1 MFTDPNMNS
10 GLDMNSGLALP
21 GGDPTMLPGGG
32 DMPVS
37 PDTMGNIPPPPP
49 MEEPPV
55 SQLDPQNLALNLS
68 PEVLNTLGSLVVD
81 YYNADI
87 QSRTEWSKRASNYFK
102 LFAGY
107 RELKNTPWTG
117 CSNVSVPLLGISS
130 LQFQARAYDALIP
143 AKEVAK
149 CYATDGKSIDIA
161 ERTSKYLNYQLFDE
175 MEEWEEDMDTMLL
188 ALPIFGSSV
197 KKTYYSFSLERPVSR
212 FLNIDEF
219 VAPYR
224 CRRLEDASRKTHMF
238 HLPLN
243 DIKIKANRGEFV
255 KEAFDLPSD
264 NTSTNEDTP
273 EYNRIVD
280 KVTGQV
286 ESSNIQMDTRFILE
300 QHLMYDL
307 DNDGLQEPYIVTVDY
322 KTRQVLS
329 VQKRWIQDKWQPNID
344 VPVEFFTAYTFI
356 PNPASWMGFGFGHL
370 LEGLNESANTI
381 INQLIDA
388 GSLANLAGKSGLIS
402 KRSGLRKGNIDITL
416 GQFKE
421 VDLSNDDIKKAIYTY
436 EFREPSG
443 TLFNLLGLLKAYSQ
457 EVSSVSDALLGK
469 LPPSDTTATSMLAV
483 MEQGMKMFSV
493 IHKRLHRSLRK
504 ELKKIFYIN
513 SIYLNETVYFTVQDS
528 NSKAITTLQSGKI
541 DFNSNIDVKPTSDPT
556 ITSRAEKLIRARTV
570 YDIAMQN
577 PLISQNPESLFEIT
591 RQLLVANEVQNVDTI
606 LQLPPP
612 PPPPPDLSPQT
623 EHAHFL
629 SELAVEPL
637 PQQDSF
643 FHLNSHLT
651 FRDSN
656 WGTQLTSQGKNL
668 LNDHIMKTKALAY
681 LQQET
686 LNDKMRGSNL
696 KLLSGG
702 NNDRIGGLEGMAT
715 PTPNEGVPSGAE
727 GSAGWVNVG
736 LPQVE

>member
-1 MFTDPNMNS
+1 MLTDQNLPFNQN
-10 GLDMNSGLALP
+10 LP
-21 GGDPTMLPGGG
+21 GGDPTLPGGG

-37 PDTMGNIPPPPP
+37 NDTMGKIPPPPP
-49 MEEPPV
+49 MEPNV
-55 SQLDPQNLALNLS
+55 IKLDPQNLALIIS
-68 PEVLNTLGSLVVD
+68 PEVLNKLGSLVVNNYD
-81 YYNADI
+81 ADI
-87 QSRTEWSKRASNYFK
+87 NSRYEWSRRASNYFK

-107 RELKNTPWTG
+107 RELKNTPWVG
-117 CSNVSVPLLGISS
+117 CSNVNVPLLGISS

-143 AKEVAK
+143 SKEIAK
-149 CYATDGKSIDIA
+149 CYATDGKSVDIA
-161 ERTSKYLNYQLFDE
+161 ERTSKFLNYQLSDE

-197 KKTYYSFSLERPVSR
+197 KKTYYSFSLGRPVSR

-243 DIKIKANRGEFV
+243 DIKIKANNGEFV
-255 KEAFDLPSD
+255 KEAFDLTSD
-264 NTSTNEDTP
+264 ITNTNVGTP
-273 EYNRIVD
+273 EYNTIID
-280 KVTGQV
+280 KVTGQS
-286 ESSNIQMDTRFILE
+286 ESTNIQTDTRFILE

-322 KTRQVLS
+322 KTHKVLS
-329 VQKRWIQDKWQPNID
+329 IQKRWIQDKWQPNID
-344 VPVEFFTAYTFI
+344 IPVEFFTAYTFI
-356 PNPASWMGFGFGHL
+356 PNPVSWMGFGFGHL

-421 VDLSNDDIKKAIYTY
+421 VDLSNDDIRKAIYTY

-443 TLFNLLGLLKAYSQ
+443 TLFNLLGLLKSYSQ

-513 SIYLNETVYFTVQDS
+513 SIYLNELVYFTVQDS
-528 NSKAITTLQSGKI
+528 NSKSITTLQSGKL

-556 ITSRAEKLIRARTV
+556 ITSRAEKLIKAKTV

-577 PLISQNPESLFEIT
+577 PLISQNPDSLFEIT
-591 RQLLVANEVQNVDTI
+591 RQLLSANEVQNLDI
-606 LQLPPP
+606 LLQPPSP

-629 SELAVEPL
+629 SELAIDPL
-637 PQQDSF
+637 PQQDNF
-643 FHLNSHLT
+643 FHLNSHFV

-656 WGTQLTSQGKNL
+656 WGQQLTSQGKNL
-668 LNDHIMKTKALAY
+668 LNDHILKTKSLAY
-681 LQQET
+681 LQQEK
-686 LNDKMRGSNL
+686 LNDKGKNFQVIH
-696 KLLSGG
+696 GG
-702 NNDRIGGLEGMAT
+702 NNAGNNTRGMEGVAT
-715 PTPNEGVPSGAE
+715 SPPNEGIPG
-727 GSAGWVNVG
+727 GTSASQGWVDIG
-736 LPQVE
+736 LPQA